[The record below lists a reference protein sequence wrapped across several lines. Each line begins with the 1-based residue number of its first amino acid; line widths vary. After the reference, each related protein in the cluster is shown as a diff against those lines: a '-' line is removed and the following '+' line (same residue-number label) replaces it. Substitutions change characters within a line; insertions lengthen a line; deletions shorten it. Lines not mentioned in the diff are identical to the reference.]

1 MSAEREQSF
10 PAYNAMECLLDKLKL
25 LNYEAEFF
33 KETKMK
39 PIHRYYFVVTK
50 NPGEQFYLFA
60 LLASYL
66 IGKIGIN
73 FQKPEEYDD
82 PNDTIEKI
90 LQVVRENEI
99 PVNFPANK
107 LKQGVGEHVVY
118 ILDRLADKALAKHF
132 TWQKPVPPEEKKEE
146 SEVINDESE
155 INLDRVEEEMLA
167 AYTDDSD
174 EENLF
179 LLDNVKVN
187 KKEPQMTEIKI
198 NVSEEAW
205 KLELER
211 VLPHLKITIKNEN
224 RDWRS
229 HLEQMK
235 QYKSSVDSSLGVVK
249 TQLEK
254 LHKEISMT
262 LDKVGNREKYLNRE
276 LENQLDD
283 YRMLQ
288 DQLSKIKDAY
298 KGISEGVAERNRE
311 LFRLTDRLETVK
323 QQMEERGSSMTD
335 GTPLVNIKKYMGK
348 VKAEIVDMDVRIGI
362 LECILLQSKI
372 RDEKNLESEFGQ
384 AISVF

>member
-1 MSAEREQSF
+1 
-10 PAYNAMECLLDKLKL
+10 
-25 LNYEAEFF
+25 
-33 KETKMK
+33 
-39 PIHRYYFVVTK
+39 
-50 NPGEQFYLFA
+50 
-60 LLASYL
+60 
-66 IGKIGIN
+66 
-73 FQKPEEYDD
+73 
-82 PNDTIEKI
+82 
-90 LQVVRENEI
+90 LQEI

-132 TWQKPVPPEEKKEE
+132 TWQKPVPPEEKQEE

>member
-1 MSAEREQSF
+1 LVIFR
-10 PAYNAMECLLDKLKL
+10 
-25 LNYEAEFF
+25 
-33 KETKMK
+33 
-39 PIHRYYFVVTK
+39 
-50 NPGEQFYLFA
+50 
-60 LLASYL
+60 
-66 IGKIGIN
+66 
-73 FQKPEEYDD
+73 
-82 PNDTIEKI
+82 
-90 LQVVRENEI
+90 
-99 PVNFPANK
+99 
-107 LKQGVGEHVVY
+107 
-118 ILDRLADKALAKHF
+118 
-132 TWQKPVPPEEKKEE
+132 PVPPEEKKEE

-335 GTPLVNIKKYMGK
+335 GSEYQRRVK
-348 VKAEIVDMDVRIGI
+348 VQSEIDS
-362 LECILLQSKI
+362 CFCS
-372 RDEKNLESEFGQ
+372 SFGQ
-384 AISVF
+384 H

>member
-1 MSAEREQSF
+1 LVIFR
-10 PAYNAMECLLDKLKL
+10 
-25 LNYEAEFF
+25 
-33 KETKMK
+33 
-39 PIHRYYFVVTK
+39 
-50 NPGEQFYLFA
+50 
-60 LLASYL
+60 
-66 IGKIGIN
+66 
-73 FQKPEEYDD
+73 
-82 PNDTIEKI
+82 
-90 LQVVRENEI
+90 
-99 PVNFPANK
+99 
-107 LKQGVGEHVVY
+107 
-118 ILDRLADKALAKHF
+118 
-132 TWQKPVPPEEKKEE
+132 PVPPEEKQEE

-335 GTPLVNIKKYMGK
+335 GSEYQRRVK
-348 VKAEIVDMDVRIGI
+348 VQSEIDS
-362 LECILLQSKI
+362 CFCS
-372 RDEKNLESEFGQ
+372 SFGQ
-384 AISVF
+384 H

>member
-1 MSAEREQSF
+1 MAEETEQSF
-10 PAYNAMECLLDKLKL
+10 SGFSKMEGLLDKLKL

-66 IGKIGIN
+66 IQKIGIS
-73 FQKPEEYDD
+73 FQTPQEDDD
-82 PNDTIEKI
+82 PNVTIEKI
-90 LQVVRENEI
+90 LDVVRKNDI
-99 PVNFPANK
+99 PVNFHANK
-107 LKQGVGEHVVY
+107 LMQGVGEHVVY
-118 ILDRLADKALAKHF
+118 ILDSLADKALEKNF
-132 TWQKPVPPEEKKEE
+132 IYQKPLLPEEKAEE
-146 SEVINDESE
+146 SELINDESE

-179 LLDNVKVN
+179 LLDNVKVAR
-187 KKEPQMTEIKI
+187 KEPQMAEIKM
-198 NVSEEAW
+198 NVNEEAW

-235 QYKSSVDSSLGVVK
+235 QYKSNVDSSLGGVK

-254 LHKEISMT
+254 LHKEISVT
-262 LDKVGNREKYLNRE
+262 LDKIGNREKYLNRE
-276 LENQLDD
+276 LENNLDE

-335 GTPLVNIKKYMGK
+335 GTPLVNIKKQLGK
-348 VKAEIVDMDVRIGI
+348 VKSEIVEMDVRIGI

-372 RDEKNLESEFGQ
+372 RDEKNLETEFGQ
-384 AISVF
+384 TISVF

>member
-1 MSAEREQSF
+1 MVIFR
-10 PAYNAMECLLDKLKL
+10 
-25 LNYEAEFF
+25 
-33 KETKMK
+33 
-39 PIHRYYFVVTK
+39 
-50 NPGEQFYLFA
+50 
-60 LLASYL
+60 
-66 IGKIGIN
+66 
-73 FQKPEEYDD
+73 
-82 PNDTIEKI
+82 
-90 LQVVRENEI
+90 
-99 PVNFPANK
+99 
-107 LKQGVGEHVVY
+107 
-118 ILDRLADKALAKHF
+118 
-132 TWQKPVPPEEKKEE
+132 PVPPEEKKEE

-335 GTPLVNIKKYMGK
+335 GSEYQRRVK
-348 VKAEIVDMDVRIGI
+348 VQSEIDS
-362 LECILLQSKI
+362 CFCS
-372 RDEKNLESEFGQ
+372 SFGQ
-384 AISVF
+384 H